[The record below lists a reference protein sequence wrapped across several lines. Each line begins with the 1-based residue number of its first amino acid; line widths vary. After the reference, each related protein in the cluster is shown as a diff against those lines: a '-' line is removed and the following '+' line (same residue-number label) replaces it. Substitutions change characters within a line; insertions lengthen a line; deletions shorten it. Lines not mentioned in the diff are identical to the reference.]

1 FGGRVFGQ
9 GNGPQSHGFREKRV
23 GVMKA
28 WFNAPLTIWDI
39 SLPFSPIDFLLRF
52 VLPVAGFLLAALV
65 IKIIMRQIMKKFVK
79 DPERG
84 RAIIRWT
91 RRIVGMLIV
100 IGILLAGGAL
110 LGAEVFRALKKFLQF
125 LNTPFFTS
133 GNTSISVV
141 TLILIVPIITLSS
154 WAGRLVASGL
164 EARSLK
170 RFGLDAEQA
179 FSTGRLL
186 RYLVMVLVFIIGMSI
201 IGINLSAIGVIF
213 GVMGIGIGF
222 GLQSLIAD
230 FFAGITLISMGLV
243 KEGDRIRSGEYD
255 GIIQRIRLINTEMNT
270 FENETLIIPNR
281 LLTGGTIH
289 NYSYKDRRVII
300 KNEVDVSYGSNLD
313 QVIEIMEEVASRNPW
328 LDTRSE
334 IVVWVVSF
342 AESGITMQLRT
353 WIKDVSFRAAAASWT
368 NLEIWRS
375 FAAAGV
381 EIPFP
386 QRVVH
391 MASAS
396 SKESQ
401 NSSAGEDHEIR
412 AVRNPSV
419 VDSSDSEA
427 D

>member
-1 FGGRVFGQ
+1 
-9 GNGPQSHGFREKRV
+9 
-23 GVMKA
+23 M
-28 WFNAPLTIWDI
+28 
-39 SLPFSPIDFLLRF
+39 DFLLRF
-52 VLPVAGFLLAALV
+52 FLPVAGFLVAALI
-65 IKIIMRQIMKKFVK
+65 IKMIMRQIMKRFVEEP
-79 DPERG
+79 DR
-84 RAIIRWT
+84 RQAIMRWT
-91 RRIVGMLIV
+91 RRIVGLLIV
-100 IGILLAGGAL
+100 VGILLAGGSL
-110 LGAEVFRALKKFLQF
+110 LGAEVFRALKKFFQF
-125 LNTPFFTS
+125 LNKPFFTS
-133 GNTSISVV
+133 GNTHISVV
-141 TLILIVPIITLSS
+141 TLILIIPIITVSS

-164 EARSLK
+164 ETRSLK

-179 FSTGRLL
+179 FTTGRLL

-243 KEGDRIRSGEYD
+243 KEGDRIKSDEYD
-255 GIIQRIRLINTEMNT
+255 GIIQRIRLMNTEMNT
-270 FENETLIIPNR
+270 LENETLIIPNS
-281 LLTGGTIH
+281 LLTGGIIH

-313 QVIEIMEEVASRNPW
+313 QVIEVMEEVASRNPW
-328 LDTRSE
+328 LDSRSE

-353 WIKDVSFRAAAASWT
+353 WIQDVIFVPAALSWT

-391 MASAS
+391 MASDS
-396 SKESQ
+396 SKKTPTSVDEGT
-401 NSSAGEDHEIR
+401 NEVR

-419 VDSSDSEA
+419 ADTTDSND